1 MSLLRLGTV
10 LLQRA
15 RTAPPLL
22 LFFAALLPHDVLAQC
37 AAIDFRYSVSE
48 GSVFRLTGSGIT
60 GGQMSEAAGY
70 WDNCSGYGF
79 GMPAIEVG
87 GLSQGD
93 DVPIGV
99 QYHDGPSTNSSGSC
113 GRFTP
118 TINGQTQ
125 QITSGVI
132 DIWRSEAGGTLCDVS
147 DTLAHELGHAFGLA
161 DMFSSSC
168 NGYIMGARV
177 AGQDRIVTADECSVA
192 RERWLTEIEREDPDP
207 NPDDHG
213 PCGV

>member
-1 MSLLRLGTV
+1 MTLPPASALLP
-10 LLQRA
+10 RA
-15 RTAPPLL
+15 PGLL
-22 LFFAALLPHDVLAQC
+22 LFVLFISAPPEGLAQC
-37 AAIDFRYSVSE
+37 GAINFSFNVSE

-60 GGQMSEAAGY
+60 GSQMAEAAGY

-79 GMPAIEVG
+79 GMPSIEVG
-87 GLSQGD
+87 GTTGTD
-93 DVPIGV
+93 DISIGV

-118 TINGQTQ
+118 TLNGQTH
-125 QITSGVI
+125 QIIAGVI

-161 DMFSSSC
+161 DVFSSSC
-168 NGYIMGARV
+168 NGYIMGGRIPGV
-177 AGQDRIVTADECSVA
+177 DRIVTGDECSVA
-192 RERWLTEIEREDPDP
+192 RDRWLTEIEREDPDP